1 VSQNIQQLPTDASQ
15 KIPGVMK
22 NPMGNQQDEVA
33 RLKNKSDRLAMK
45 LNSKAFTHED
55 AVLAYEAFYIPALRY
70 SLAITAINQMDLD
83 RIQSSATTAFL
94 AAMGFNR
101 NMPRDVVY
109 APKLFQGIGMHHL
122 YNLQGCNST
131 RLLLQEINTSDSPVS
146 NMLRALLETI
156 QLEAGIGSPILE
168 DTRAIDYIEWGW
180 VPQIRDFLN
189 HIDGKITGATTY
201 PETFR
206 ENDRYIMDSELLPTL
221 SYKER
226 MLIHRCRLFLQVE
239 LLSDI
244 ADAAGLS
251 ISDAWLDP
259 NAEKPSYSTKH
270 WPRQS
275 NPGAEAWK
283 IWRKFIERAF
293 LN

>member
-1 VSQNIQQLPTDASQ
+1 
-15 KIPGVMK
+15 
-22 NPMGNQQDEVA
+22 
-33 RLKNKSDRLAMK
+33 LKNKSDKLATK

-55 AVLAYEAFYIPALRY
+55 AVLAYEAFYIPALQY

-101 NMPRDVVY
+101 NMPWDVVY

-122 YNLQGCNST
+122 YDLQGCDST
-131 RLLLQEINTSDSPVS
+131 RLLLQEINTTDSPVS

-189 HIDGKITGATTY
+189 HIDGKITGATPY
-201 PETFR
+201 PKTFR

-244 ADAAGLS
+244 ADAAGVS

-259 NAEKPSYSTKH
+259 NAKKPSYSTKN
-270 WPRQS
+270 WPKQG
-275 NPGAEAWK
+275 NPGTEAWK

-293 LN
+293 LNSNGKLHKPLGNWKHLNLERIN